1 MRVLQGIGNLV
12 LVVMAATSLVIMV
25 AAYFADIM
33 VNGDLYYYGLY
44 FNVDWYLPFKNLIGL
59 VYAMAWV
66 NIVVAIGFQMYRIR
80 TIRKDKLSEPMNNAG
95 KRKADVNH

>member
-1 MRVLQGIGNLV
+1 MRVLQGIGNLA
-12 LVVMAATSLVIMV
+12 LVAMAAASLVIMV

-44 FNVDWYLPFKNLIGL
+44 FNVDWYFPFKTVIGL

-66 NIVVAIGFQMYRIR
+66 NIIVALGFQVYRIR
-80 TIRKDKLSEPMNNAG
+80 TIREDAREP
-95 KRKADVNH
+95 D

>member
-1 MRVLQGIGNLV
+1 
-12 LVVMAATSLVIMV
+12 MAATSLVIMV

-59 VYAMAWV
+59 VYAMAWA
-66 NIVVAIGFQMYRIR
+66 NIIAAIGFQAYRIR
-80 TIRKDKLSEPMNNAG
+80 TIRKDQLHKPDE
-95 KRKADVNH
+95 

>member
-1 MRVLQGIGNLV
+1 MRVFQGIGNLA

-25 AAYFADIM
+25 AAYFADIL

-66 NIVVAIGFQMYRIR
+66 NLVVAIGFQVYRIR
-80 TIRKDKLSEPMNNAG
+80 TIRKDNAQNDLS
-95 KRKADVNH
+95 

>member
-1 MRVLQGIGNLV
+1 MRVFQGIGNLA

-25 AAYFADIM
+25 AAYFADIL

-66 NIVVAIGFQMYRIR
+66 NIIVAIGFQVYRIR
-80 TIRKDKLSEPMNNAG
+80 TICKD
-95 KRKADVNH
+95 